1 MLSYLP
7 IKALKRNEVFL
18 TMSKEEKKVSRRK
31 SNRERAKR
39 RKDLVREEKHNE
51 QSLDSNSVVL
61 RLGKQIFLTFI
72 FATTVI
78 FICFVGQDPPSLRT
92 LGEVAP
98 ENVYADRDFK
108 YLSDVRRAEAE
119 EWIRSSTPREFAQD
133 FVGEESFSKALIR
146 LKDGLL
152 ALESLPDEIQEQ
164 AALSLIDELESNF
177 KLKVVADELGW
188 LRQWRNFPKGQDL
201 FSEIS
206 QILRILHLRGVV
218 KYPSTDQKFMSE
230 TNASREISSEMLK
243 MSSSFVIISPLEDGL
258 RFSIEPSKII
268 SEYPSLSMNL
278 SGLKN
283 LLEKGGPFPE
293 EGLLLQDI
301 IESADENASFDAQRF
316 RNDLAAIFSG
326 FALKGL
332 HLRKIDREATTAAQ
346 DRAIA
351 LMEPPIVVVEEG
363 DLILK
368 KGSQLNES
376 DLEKY
381 TKYLNLT
388 IKDRNLL
395 PKRIFITLGTFLF
408 SIIYI
413 ILIMP
418 AFWRDTARSGMVAV
432 AILSNLGLSRLIL
445 ELGETDLFGENA
457 ILVGLLPNLIPV
469 AFASMLVMTT
479 VGPRMATLTALL
491 TSIFHATMQ
500 NAGIDAFATGF
511 SSALVGA
518 FFCREVRLRGTA
530 LKAGA
535 LAGLTSAVMA
545 IGLGLASG
553 SGAFASINHAG
564 ASLLVGVFTGAL
576 VLGAMPIVE
585 NGFKVATDATL
596 FELTDFNHPLLRRM
610 QVEAPGSYHHSLMV
624 ANLSENAALAV
635 GANPILCRAASLF
648 HDIGKMTQPQYF
660 TENQGGFDNPHEQ
673 KNPSMSALIIK
684 SHVKEGVDMAR
695 EHRLP
700 KILRDVIRQ
709 HHGTTLVKY
718 FYHQAQEKMK
728 QDTLGLG
735 DLDSDK
741 PDESIYRYDG
751 PKPRFKESAIIFFAD
766 SVEAAA
772 RSLPKVTQ
780 HSIEEL
786 LESIF
791 NDRLED
797 GQLDECPLTLQEV
810 YKIKRSFVK
819 TILNML
825 HSRIEY
831 PSEEKSNGKRK
842 DTFSPLNEY
851 SK

>member
-1 MLSYLP
+1 
-7 IKALKRNEVFL
+7 
-18 TMSKEEKKVSRRK
+18 MSKEEKKVSRRK
-31 SNRERAKR
+31 SNRDRAKR

-51 QSLDSNSVVL
+51 KSLDSKSVAF
-61 RLGKQIFLTFI
+61 RFGKQFFLTFI

-108 YLSDVRRAEAE
+108 YLSDVRKAEAE
-119 EWIRSSTPREFAQD
+119 EWIRSSTPREFSQD

-164 AALSLIDELESNF
+164 AILSLMDELESNF
-177 KLKVVADELGW
+177 KLKVVADELQW
-188 LRQWRNFPKGQDL
+188 LRKWRNFPKGQDL

-206 QILRILHLRGVV
+206 QSLRILHLRGVV

-230 TNASREISSEMLK
+230 ANASREISSEMLK
-243 MSSSFVIISPLEDGL
+243 MSSKFVIINPLEDGL
-258 RFSIEPSKII
+258 RFSIEPSELM
-268 SEYPSLSMNL
+268 SEYPFLSINL
-278 SGLKN
+278 SELKN
-283 LLEKGGPFPE
+283 LLEEGGPFPE
-293 EGLLLQDI
+293 GGLLLQDI

-316 RNDLAAIFSG
+316 RNDLASIFSD

-363 DLILK
+363 DLILR
-368 KGSQLNES
+368 KGSQVNES

-388 IKDRNLL
+388 TKDRNLL
-395 PKRIFITLGTFLF
+395 PKRVFITLGTFLF

-413 ILIMP
+413 ILIVP
-418 AFWRDTARSGMVAV
+418 DFWRDTARSGIVAV
-432 AILSNLGLSRLIL
+432 AILSNLGISRLIL

-469 AFASMLVMTT
+469 ALASMVIMTT
-479 VGPRMATLTALL
+479 VGPRMATLTALM

-511 SSALVGA
+511 SSALIGA

-553 SGAFASINHAG
+553 SGAFTSINHAG

-585 NGFKVATDATL
+585 NVFKVATDATL

-728 QDTLGLG
+728 QGTLGLG
-735 DLDSDK
+735 DLENDK

-791 NDRLED
+791 SDRLED
-797 GQLDECPLTLQEV
+797 GQLDECPLTLEEV

-819 TILNML
+819 TTLNML

-842 DTFSPLNEY
+842 DTFSPFNEY